1 MKIKEIKMTF
11 EIPSVTEAWREL
23 TETYGRLTVAEALM
37 TTGGSGTSLAQLVSA
52 RAAYQMLTKMDARNF
67 CRLEQVP
74 PGGGKTYHVQRFTA
88 QAGGSASEGATIS
101 TTNETLSDVLFNLTI
116 YAIRTDV
123 SDLLQRQ
130 AAVNF
135 ADAIGRQHG
144 NAMIREVNN
153 AVYTALGTNTANCR
167 TISGSGEQEVAWA
180 DVLEGMRMVE
190 GQRGEPDTLI
200 THPKKLHEFIRKDA
214 ASQLFTTAYVDY
226 IRTGKVNTVA
236 GMAVYS
242 DAVYGGGSW
251 AGSAGEKYMHILQSD
266 EAIGWAQAWDV
277 STEIQ
282 RLAENIG
289 FKMVTSLAGASAEIV
304 DEFIASIEHA

>member
-1 MKIKEIKMTF
+1 MSY
-11 EIPSVTEAWREL
+11 EIPNVNEAWREL
-23 TETYGRLTVAEALM
+23 TETYGSLTIAEALM
-37 TTGGSGTSLAQLVSA
+37 TTGVSGTSLAQLVSA

-74 PGGGKTYHVQRFTA
+74 PGGGKQYHVQRFTA
-88 QAGGSASEGATIS
+88 VAGASQIEGNTVT
-101 TTNETLSDVLFNLTI
+101 TTNETLSDVIFNLTI
-116 YAIRTDV
+116 YAIRTDI

-144 NAMIREVNN
+144 NAMIREINN
-153 AVYTALGTNTANCR
+153 AIYTELGNNSALKR
-167 TISGSGEQEVAWA
+167 TISGSGEQEIAWA
-180 DVLEGMRMVE
+180 DLLVAMQNVE
-190 GQRGEPDTLI
+190 GQRGEPDTFV
-200 THPKKLHEFIRKDA
+200 THPKKLHELMRKDVA
-214 ASQLFTTAYVDY
+214 GQIYATAYVDY
-226 IRTGKVNTVA
+226 LRTGKVNTLA

-242 DAVYGGGSW
+242 DAVLGGGSW
-251 AGSAGEKYMHILQSD
+251 AGTTGEKYAYVLQSD

-289 FKMVTSLAGASAEIV
+289 FKMVSSLAGASKEVV
-304 DEFIASIEHA
+304 DEFISSIEHA

>member
-1 MKIKEIKMTF
+1 MSY

-23 TETYGRLTVAEALM
+23 TDSYGRLTVAEALM
-37 TTGGSGTSLAQLVSA
+37 VSSGSGTSLAQLVSA

-74 PGGGKTYHVQRFTA
+74 PGGGTTYHVQRFTA
-88 QAGGSASEGATIS
+88 QAGGTLTEGNSAS
-101 TTNETLSDVLFNLTI
+101 TTNETVADVLFNLTI
-116 YAIRTDV
+116 YSIRTDI

-144 NAMIREVNN
+144 NAMIRETNNALYTVLEANTVNN
-153 AVYTALGTNTANCR
+153 R
-167 TISGSGEQEVAWA
+167 TITGSGEQEVAWA
-180 DVLEGMRMVE
+180 DVLTAMELVE
-190 GQRGEPDTLI
+190 ASRGEPDTLV
-200 THPKKLHEFIRKDA
+200 THPKKLHEFMRKDVGT
-214 ASQLFTTAYVDY
+214 QLFTTAYVDY
-226 IRTGKVNTVA
+226 LRSGKVNTVA

-251 AGSAGEKYMHILQSD
+251 SGTTLESYMHVLQSD
-266 EAIGWAQAWDV
+266 EALGWAQAWDV

-282 RLAENIG
+282 RLAEYIG
-289 FKMVTSLAGASAEIV
+289 FKMVTSLAGAASIIV
-304 DEFIASIEHA
+304 DEFIAGIKHV